1 MLGERF
7 DFSVTPSATL
17 WLRAREARVPAGRVL
32 VLADPEVSRG
42 SPDGTL
48 RLAALPGARREAAAI
63 RTALRLDSGD
73 VHQGSAAS
81 ERFVKRAAMGP
92 FAVLHLAAHARADT
106 MFPER
111 SAVFLTPGADD
122 EDGWLQPSEIAQLDL
137 SGRLVV
143 LSACEAAEGSL
154 LSGEGPLSLARA
166 FFAAGASSVVATRWP
181 LRDDDAEFVM
191 TRFYDA
197 LADGRGVA
205 SALQHARDEAIEAGL
220 PAAAWAGIV
229 ALGDGL
235 RQPVPPRAPR
245 EGWPFLIGALAA
257 VLLAVA
263 ALWSRRRRRQRQ
275 ALGFAPQ

>member
-1 MLGERF
+1 
-7 DFSVTPSATL
+7 
-17 WLRAREARVPAGRVL
+17 
-32 VLADPEVSRG
+32 
-42 SPDGTL
+42 
-48 RLAALPGARREAAAI
+48 
-63 RTALRLDSGD
+63 
-73 VHQGSAAS
+73 
-81 ERFVKRAAMGP
+81 
-92 FAVLHLAAHARADT
+92 